1 MKFDPAIS
9 LRIVNNQRLMR
20 ATHRGEYRDLG
31 GALALTSD
39 APVPDWNCV
48 EAFTTDNARIEGLLD
63 IGFALLRAFDQAP
76 AARVTPLDRPAGIE
90 ARLQQR
96 QLLEQSRSTS
106 MVFRGDGAAI
116 RTNDDVDVRIATPD
130 DAGAY
135 ATIETHVTAP
145 RARWGKGFLLGAA
158 LANVLE
164 LDHTFYIGYREH
176 EPAGIALTVCEGDV
190 AGIYSVAT
198 LKSHRGNGVATTI
211 VARAIADA
219 QRDGASLVA
228 LECDTDG
235 DPMRVFARMG
245 FEAVH
250 ESSLWLG
257 DVS

>member
-1 MKFDPAIS
+1 MRFDPAIS

-48 EAFTTDNARIEGLLD
+48 EAFTTDNASIEGLLD

-76 AARVTPLDRPAGIE
+76 AARITPLDRPSGTE

-96 QLLEQSRSTS
+96 RLAEQSRSTS
-106 MVFRGDGAAI
+106 MVFRGDAAAI
-116 RTNDDVDVRIATPD
+116 RTNDAVDVRIATPD

-135 ATIETHVTAP
+135 ATIEAQVTAP
-145 RARWGKGFLLGAA
+145 KARWGKGFLLGAA

-164 LDHTFYIGYREH
+164 LDHTFYIGYREG
-176 EPAGIALTVCEGDV
+176 EPAGIALAVREGNV

-198 LKSHRGNGVATTI
+198 LNSQRGNGVATTV
-211 VARAIADA
+211 VARAIGDA
-219 QRDGASLVA
+219 QREGASLIA
-228 LECDTDG
+228 LECETDA
-235 DPMRVFARMG
+235 DPMRVFTAMG
-245 FEAVH
+245 FEPAH

-257 DVS
+257 EVS